1 MSHLEIR
8 VPTAD
13 EWVPFGEAVATAF
26 SEELKKEE
34 LDLYAKIIDPSRD
47 LAAYE
52 DGTMVGTAASYL
64 LSLKIPGAEVAAA
77 GVTAVGVAPTH
88 RRRGIMSAL
97 MRRLHDDAHER
108 GEPLAVLWAAEA
120 TIYGRFGY
128 GLATI
133 NGRIDADR
141 DRTIPG
147 LRADAKGR
155 VRLVTREEA
164 LDLLPGV
171 YDRIRSAAPGFVGRS
186 RSWWEVRL
194 ADLEQ
199 WRDGSGPQFRAV
211 LERDGRPEGF
221 ALYRLEHAWPD
232 GFPGGTLHIQE
243 LMATD
248 PAAWRDTWAFVF
260 GIDLVARVKARSL
273 AVDDPL
279 FLLAPEQARLRFR
292 LGDGLWIRILDVAK
306 ALEPR
311 AYAARGSLT
320 FELADDFC
328 PWNAG
333 RWRLGTDSGTPTVE
347 RVDSHPDLRLS
358 ATELAAVYLGGFTF
372 GQLERAGRVEEV
384 ADGAVARA
392 DALFRTDRA
401 PWCPETF

>member
-1 MSHLEIR
+1 M
-8 VPTAD
+8 
-13 EWVPFGEAVATAF
+13 PFGEAVATAF

-141 DRTIPG
+141 DRTMPG

-171 YDRIRSAAPGFVGRS
+171 YDRIRAVSPGLRRAQTAPGGRCASPTSSSGATAPGPSSGRCSSATAVPRGLRSTASSTRGPTGSPAGRCTS
-186 RSWWEVRL
+186 RS
-194 ADLEQ
+194 
-199 WRDGSGPQFRAV
+199 
-211 LERDGRPEGF
+211 
-221 ALYRLEHAWPD
+221 
-232 GFPGGTLHIQE
+232 
-243 LMATD
+243 
-248 PAAWRDTWAFVF
+248 
-260 GIDLVARVKARSL
+260 
-273 AVDDPL
+273 
-279 FLLAPEQARLRFR
+279 
-292 LGDGLWIRILDVAK
+292 
-306 ALEPR
+306 
-311 AYAARGSLT
+311 
-320 FELADDFC
+320 
-328 PWNAG
+328 
-333 RWRLGTDSGTPTVE
+333 
-347 RVDSHPDLRLS
+347 
-358 ATELAAVYLGGFTF
+358 
-372 GQLERAGRVEEV
+372 
-384 ADGAVARA
+384 
-392 DALFRTDRA
+392 
-401 PWCPETF
+401 